1 MKDGVNC
8 AAIVAQKSKP
18 MQSLNNTLI
27 GAGGEITDAEGN
39 VWTVTTGGQ
48 VAVNGLVDTTTGNVS
63 HLAYANGLVWQEN
76 TADLWWSKTS
86 PTSDWSPT
94 YGTSTVPVPLDSS
107 PSGSVIGASAEG
119 PIASFTDA
127 SANVWSIVNGQ
138 VAVNGVIDPA
148 TANVIELAYENGK
161 IWQEN
166 SQGLWWSKS
175 APADSWDP
183 PYGTS
188 TNPITGTFWVENTSG
203 NFAVINVGEL
213 TASPDGGAGTPPLS
227 LTEIITPGVRADGT
241 VITVSTETAT
251 LVVNGNSSLTN
262 GATLNL
268 IGAYRTPSEI
278 SGPIEN
284 NGVMTVR
291 NSIVEFGALS
301 GNGSINA
308 SNGSTLDIQSSGTG
322 DTISLQSSQLFIG
335 GQGGPPGGPGVP
347 GGMSFL
353 ASIAMDKTS
362 TITLDA
368 TQATSEVLKRA
379 GGSISEVFLYNGTT
393 EVADLKISGVT
404 KLYATETASGS
415 VMLGTVPSNSDIPI
429 VKHVT

>member
-1 MKDGVNC
+1 
-8 AAIVAQKSKP
+8 
-18 MQSLNNTLI
+18 
-27 GAGGEITDAEGN
+27 
-39 VWTVTTGGQ
+39 
-48 VAVNGLVDTTTGNVS
+48 LVDR
-63 HLAYANGLVWQEN
+63 E
-76 TADLWWSKTS
+76 WSS
-86 PTSDWSPT
+86 CRQWR
-94 YGTSTVPVPLDSS
+94 
-107 PSGSVIGASAEG
+107 
-119 PIASFTDA
+119 
-127 SANVWSIVNGQ
+127 
-138 VAVNGVIDPA
+138 IDPA

-362 TITLDA
+362 THY
-368 TQATSEVLKRA
+368 R
-379 GGSISEVFLYNGTT
+379 
-393 EVADLKISGVT
+393 
-404 KLYATETASGS
+404 
-415 VMLGTVPSNSDIPI
+415 
-429 VKHVT
+429 